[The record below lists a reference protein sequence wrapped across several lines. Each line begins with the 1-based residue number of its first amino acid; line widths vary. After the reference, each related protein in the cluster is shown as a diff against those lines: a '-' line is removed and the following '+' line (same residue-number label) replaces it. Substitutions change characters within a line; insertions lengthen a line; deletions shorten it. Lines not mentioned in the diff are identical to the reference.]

1 MTDGQQKSSGP
12 EKLSEPKKVAGS
24 HRTHQ
29 DPIVSLYR
37 EAVAED
43 AGPSSQARE
52 MLFAYAKSKAKDRS
66 EGIRTEGLA
75 GADFSVRTG
84 DKSRRAQTESQPAA
98 NDSYWRRHAFASVAA
113 VAVMGWLFMHQ
124 LPVEE
129 AKPPRS
135 ASVEST
141 SAPAVASTAES
152 AADAAQD
159 SVAATPSIN
168 AAPTATRPATR
179 EREIAANS
187 RLDRSLPE
195 HGDAKVAGELVSPS
209 NAPAALASREERELG
224 SSMAKPQA
232 GSREAKQAKRVL
244 QYCDELAQQKDDTVS
259 LPAQA
264 QSSVAITADAEGV
277 PDDEV
282 RPKDGR
288 KASESTEAM
297 HQQCRQRDKPSKS
310 KTESQ
315 SR

>member
-29 DPIVSLYR
+29 DPLVSLYR

-66 EGIRTEGLA
+66 EGVSTKGLA

-84 DKSRRAQTESQPAA
+84 DKSRRAQTESQSAA

-113 VAVMGWLFMHQ
+113 VAVMGWLFIHQ

-141 SAPAVASTAES
+141 SAPTVASTAES
-152 AADAAQD
+152 AAGAAQD
-159 SVAATPSIN
+159 SVAA
-168 AAPTATRPATR
+168 APVATRPAGS

-187 RLDRSLPE
+187 RLDHSLPG

-209 NAPAALASREERELG
+209 NAPAALASREEREIG

-244 QYCDELAQQKDDTVS
+244 PYCDELAQQKDDTVS

-264 QSSVAITADAEGV
+264 PSSVAITADAEGI

>member
-1 MTDGQQKSSGP
+1 MTDGQKQSSGP
-12 EKLSEPKKVAGS
+12 EKLSEPKKAAGS
-24 HRTHQ
+24 NQTHQ
-29 DPIVSLYR
+29 DPLVSLYR
-37 EAVAED
+37 EAVAQD
-43 AGPSSQARE
+43 AGPGTQARE
-52 MLFAYAKSKAKDRS
+52 ILFAYAKSKAKDSS
-66 EGIRTEGLA
+66 EGVSTEGLA
-75 GADFSVRTG
+75 GADFNVRTG
-84 DKSRRAQTESQPAA
+84 DKSSKAQTEVQPAA

-113 VAVMGWLFMHQ
+113 VAVVGWLFMHQ

-187 RLDRSLPE
+187 RLDRSLPG

-209 NAPAALASREERELG
+209 NAPAALASREEREIG

-244 QYCDELAQQKDDTVS
+244 PYCDELAQQKDDTVS

-264 QSSVAITADAEGV
+264 PSSVAITADAEGV

>member
-1 MTDGQQKSSGP
+1 MTDGQKQSSGP
-12 EKLSEPKKVAGS
+12 EKLSEPKKASGS
-24 HRTHQ
+24 HQTHQ
-29 DPIVSLYR
+29 DPLVSLYR
-37 EAVAED
+37 EAVAQD
-43 AGPSSQARE
+43 VGPGTQVRE
-52 MLFAYAKSKAKDRS
+52 MLFAYAKSKAKDSS
-66 EGIRTEGLA
+66 EGVSTEGQA
-75 GADFSVRTG
+75 GADFNG
-84 DKSRRAQTESQPAA
+84 DKSRRAQTENQSAA

-113 VAVMGWLFMHQ
+113 VAVVGWLFMHQ

-141 SAPAVASTAES
+141 SAPAPAAASTAES

-159 SVAATPSIN
+159 SVAA
-168 AAPTATRPATR
+168 APVATRPATR

-187 RLDRSLPE
+187 RLDRSLPG

-209 NAPAALASREERELG
+209 NAPAALASREEREIG

-244 QYCDELAQQKDDTVS
+244 PYCDELAQQKDDTVS

-264 QSSVAITADAEGV
+264 PSSVAITADAEGV

>member
-1 MTDGQQKSSGP
+1 MTDDSKKSSSP
-12 EKLSEPKKVAGS
+12 EKLSEPKKAAGS
-24 HRTHQ
+24 NQTHQ
-29 DPIVSLYR
+29 DPLVSLYR
-37 EAVAED
+37 EAVAQD
-43 AGPSSQARE
+43 AGPGTQARE
-52 MLFAYAKSKAKDRS
+52 ILFAYAKSKAKDSS
-66 EGIRTEGLA
+66 EGVSTEGLA
-75 GADFSVRTG
+75 GADFNVRTG
-84 DKSRRAQTESQPAA
+84 DKSSKAQTEVQPAA

-113 VAVMGWLFMHQ
+113 VAVVGWLFMHQ

-141 SAPAVASTAES
+141 SAPAAASTGES
-152 AADAAQD
+152 AADASQD

-168 AAPTATRPATR
+168 AAPVATRPAGS

-187 RLDRSLPE
+187 RLDRSLPG

-209 NAPAALASREERELG
+209 NAPAALASREEREIG

-244 QYCDELAQQKDDTVS
+244 PYCDELAQQKDDTVS

-264 QSSVAITADAEGV
+264 PSSVAITADAEGV